1 MKKYVQEAT
10 DINIWKSIQQNL
22 FDRSE
27 DIKSFIEGLDL
38 IEGNAFISLDAK
50 WGEGKTFF
58 VRQIEEVLKYVVAKQ
73 WTCEENPIEK
83 MPSYEYLKNNS
94 IVNTIKLRK
103 MYLPIYYNAW
113 MYDNHSDPLMSLLLI
128 MTKICQGVY
137 ETKINSEKITEDIL
151 SIMSSLP
158 IRVKGINPIDVY
170 KELRSGDKDILSVV
184 QTEEDIKECVKN
196 IFKDIIVER
205 TQKLIIFIDELD
217 RCKPSFAIEMLE
229 RIKHYFDDERIIF
242 VVSVNKEQLVYTI
255 SNYYGSGFDATRYLN
270 KFFDINLNLPEMN
283 SFDKHRVG
291 HCDDNTNENY
301 WLVKIADELGDF
313 YHLSLRDKLIYKS
326 CIENALAK
334 KGSYISGEFFLISL
348 FVACILLLDIV
359 DLNEK
364 KKFLEGKSSF
374 IEDILPQVDIYKKFV
389 VRVTGDGNIEKHD
402 EQFKTG
408 CEEIIKIYKYAFESE
423 KEEYYEKF
431 DITRDLKQKCIKACN
446 GHTY

>member
-10 DINIWKSIQQNL
+10 DINIWKSIQQNT
-22 FDRSE
+22 FDRGG
-27 DIKSFIEGLDL
+27 DIKSFIEGLNL

-58 VRQIEEVLKYVVAKQ
+58 VRQIEEVLKYVGAKQ
-73 WTCEENPIEK
+73 WACEENLIEK
-83 MPSYEYLKNNS
+83 MPSYEYLKNNP
-94 IVNTIKLRK
+94 IVNSIELSN

-128 MTKICQGVY
+128 MTKICKGVY
-137 ETKINSEKITEDIL
+137 DTKISSQEVTENIL

-158 IRVKGINPIDVY
+158 IRIKGINPIEAY
-170 KELRSGDKDILSVV
+170 KELRNGNKDILSVV
-184 QTEEDIKECVKN
+184 QTEEDVKECVKN
-196 IFKDIIVER
+196 IFNDIIVER

-242 VVSVNKEQLVYTI
+242 VVSLNKEQLVYII

-270 KFFDINLNLPEMN
+270 KFFDINLSLPEMK
-283 SFDKHRVG
+283 SFEKHRVG
-291 HCDDNTNENY
+291 RCDDNTNEKY

-326 CIENALAK
+326 CIENVPAK
-334 KGSYISGEFFLISL
+334 KGGYVNGEFFLIQL

-359 DLNEK
+359 DVNEK

-374 IEDILPQVDIYKKFV
+374 IEEILPQIDIYKKFV
-389 VRVTGDGNIEKHD
+389 VRLTGNGNIKEQD

-408 CEEIIKIYKYAFESE
+408 CEEMIKVYKYVFESE
-423 KEEYYEKF
+423 KEEYYERF
-431 DITRDLKQKCIKACN
+431 EITSDTRQKCIKACN